1 MFRRLC
7 VWILLASPLTFA
19 ASKEILEL
27 QRDVAMLQEQLRQ
40 LKESQDRQL
49 TQLTTLMQT
58 TLDTAG
64 KSSTTAA
71 VIQDGLQRS
80 LRDMEAKVVT
90 PVAGLST
97 RMDSMSQ
104 DMRSLSTA
112 VADLTSLLS
121 KLQGQITDLGNAVK
135 VMGTPAP
142 QPPGAS
148 GNASGNASVG
158 TAPSGSAPSTEA
170 PPISSTDLYANAQRD
185 RGSGKLDLA
194 LQEYADYLKWYG
206 NTELAPNAQFYM
218 ASIHYSQGDYET
230 AVKEFDLVLERY
242 PENNKTPDAL
252 FSKGLALQ
260 KLNRRTDGAKE
271 FRELIR
277 RFPNN
282 DLSKR
287 ACDQLKAMGLSCG
300 PPRAAAP
307 KGAATKRKK

>member
-1 MFRRLC
+1 MLRRLC
-7 VWILLASPLTFA
+7 VWMLLASPLAFA

-27 QRDVAMLQEQLRQ
+27 QRDVAALQEQLRQ
-40 LKESQDRQL
+40 FKESQDRQL
-49 TQLTTLMQT
+49 TALTTLMQT

-64 KSSTTAA
+64 KSNTTAA

-80 LRDMEAKVVT
+80 LRDMEAKVVA

-104 DMRSLSTA
+104 DMRALATA
-112 VADLTSLLS
+112 VADLTNLLT
-121 KLQGQITDLGNAVK
+121 KLQGQITDLSNAVK
-135 VMGTPAP
+135 VMGTPTP
-142 QPPGAS
+142 PPPPGTS
-148 GNASGNASVG
+148 GGTTAPGATG
-158 TAPSGSAPSTEA
+158 TAETPT
-170 PPISSTDLYANAQRD
+170 ISSTDLYANAQRD
-185 RGSGKLDLA
+185 RGSGKLELA

-206 NTELAPNAQFYM
+206 NTELAPNAQFYI

-287 ACDQLKAMGLSCG
+287 ACDQLKSMGLSCG

-307 KGAATKRKK
+307 KGSTKRKK